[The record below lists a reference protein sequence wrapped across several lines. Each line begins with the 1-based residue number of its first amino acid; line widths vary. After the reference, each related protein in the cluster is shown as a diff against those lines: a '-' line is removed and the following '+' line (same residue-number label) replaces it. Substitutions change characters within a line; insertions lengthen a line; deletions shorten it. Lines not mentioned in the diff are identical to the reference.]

1 MSFDYEVSFVNALP
15 FLLKGHGLHR
25 LLISE
30 YFLIYSFCI
39 LISLDIVI
47 IFDRSIV
54 FANIDVAIYI
64 YQKFC

>member
-1 MSFDYEVSFVNALP
+1 M
-15 FLLKGHGLHR
+15 LKGHGLHR

-30 YFLIYSFCI
+30 YFLIYFFCN